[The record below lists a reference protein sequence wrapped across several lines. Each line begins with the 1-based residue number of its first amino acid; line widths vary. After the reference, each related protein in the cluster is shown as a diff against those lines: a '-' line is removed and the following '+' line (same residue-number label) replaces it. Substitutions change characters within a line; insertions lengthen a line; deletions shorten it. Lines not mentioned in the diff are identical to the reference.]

1 MHTEPSQPS
10 ALLLEATVC
19 GVRSLPLEG
28 TRGRKTAPQDCSHTC
43 LSRSRNAGV
52 TAAALCALLTIG
64 ASQEGA
70 GAPLVGE
77 GRGAVSNIILDTV
90 GKAVL
95 GPLLGHVPV

>member
-1 MHTEPSQPS
+1 M
-10 ALLLEATVC
+10 
-19 GVRSLPLEG
+19 PLEG
-28 TRGRKTAPQDCSHTC
+28 TRGRKTAPQDCSHT
-43 LSRSRNAGV
+43 RV
-52 TAAALCALLTIG
+52 TAAALCALLTVG

-70 GAPLVGE
+70 GAPLVGD